1 MRSRWFGLVIAA
13 LAVAISI
20 WAYPSLPPRVAT
32 HWDLRGTPDGFSSR
46 AWAVAL
52 IPIVIIAMTV
62 LFNVLPKLDPRR
74 ENYAKFLTS
83 YWLIANAVIV
93 FILVAHGLIITA
105 GLGYSVKIDR
115 LMPLGVGLLF
125 VFLGNYLTRVE
136 PNWFIGI
143 RTPWTLS
150 SDTVWRKTHRTG
162 GWLMVLGGLALASGA
177 FLPAAM
183 LLPLFIVTIVVV
195 AVIPIVQSYVLWKK
209 EQGARSR
216 EQI

>member
-52 IPIVIIAMTV
+52 IPIVIIAMTG

-74 ENYAKFLTS
+74 ENYAKFLSS

-93 FILVAHGLIITA
+93 FILVAHGMIITT

-125 VFLGNYLTRVE
+125 VFLGNYLTRIE

-150 SDTVWRKTHRTG
+150 SDTVWRKTHRTA
-162 GWLMVLGGLALASGA
+162 GWLMVFGGLVLASGA
-177 FLPAAM
+177 FLPGAM

-195 AVIPIVQSYVLWKK
+195 AVIPIVQSYVLWK
-209 EQGARSR
+209 R
-216 EQI
+216 ERHDRA